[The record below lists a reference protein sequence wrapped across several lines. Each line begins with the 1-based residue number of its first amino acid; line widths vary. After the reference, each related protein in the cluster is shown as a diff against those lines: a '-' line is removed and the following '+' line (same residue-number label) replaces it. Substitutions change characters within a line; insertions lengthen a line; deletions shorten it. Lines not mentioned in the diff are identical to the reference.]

1 MPYDPFA
8 PLDPFGQPPPV
19 RAAQQP
25 DPRLRPLSPD
35 EEASTLGGIGMGALH
50 GLGYLGST
58 LNKTFGGRAIRGGLG
73 MLAGKNTPMSE
84 LFSFLPFSDTL
95 GLTDPTNE
103 VRGSDLLGGSKD
115 QAFLSPEGIGGLGID
130 ILTDPLTY
138 LTLGAGA
145 TTNLGKAAAKI
156 GVLPKTAAGR
166 LAGLARTSPEAEALA
181 RAVSNVSHGPLP
193 TTALDAVANQ
203 RLAGHIG
210 FGIPFSG
217 TNAITADLS
226 APLAAAQNFASQLP
240 GASWIGG
247 KFNQFRH
254 GTNALFDPAVRG
266 QTMPELAEA
275 ARTATEQAGKR
286 LPKELEEFAKLP
298 QWVQEQA
305 GWTQGAK
312 MDAVMESRAAQIGTD
327 LRAATER
334 IPSGATGIGQGPG
347 WDALA
352 PRLAESYPQLAGQAP
367 AGGWTWQALEQRAP
381 QLTRRYTDQLQAIH
395 PDIVNKAI
403 ELRQTADRLLAES
416 RVAGF
421 GTQQAEG
428 MAQFFPR
435 QGSIAE
441 VAEGAG
447 GAAGGVKPRQAP
459 GREFRLFA
467 DDINEIAR
475 NRAYSKQLP
484 PGAPTGT
491 MPMTQAQVAEDIL
504 KNKYHWDDPFYNQL
518 ASRQSMMLNPAESRQ
533 LNDLLAKQAAGA
545 ALTPVET
552 QQLAHLGSR
561 HAAGA
566 ITPQELAQLERL
578 NAIKGEADSLA
589 GWTQGFSPA
598 ARDTMDR
605 MGGYFSNHPVADMQ
619 QYISKHVGRVSDA
632 QGAYQGL
639 AGLSQQAGGTVPV
652 SNVLPKLGLT
662 AEALSAPERAI
673 VAELAPRA
681 RLTDLLSRQ
690 AQLTPAELRE
700 LAKLNH
706 LAPASQAE
714 IASLANLQAKA
725 AAGSTAEQHLAAALS
740 RQTGQPV
747 SVGDLVNFNISPANE
762 QALTNLIRPPA
773 APSGAAPWLSA
784 IDSITNA
791 TKAGST
797 AWPQTVARNFWSDIF
812 ARVIHG
818 GDPYVSGARAL
829 REGQVVPGLGQ
840 RVARFAGLSDE
851 AATQALMREVYAHG
865 VIDPRMYQA
874 VEATGDPVLKN
885 VQKLLP
891 QVGTPGQELGT
902 TLRNA
907 FTPSLES
914 ANPLNIRGVMGN
926 AESKFAPVAAAQ
938 GTQNYLEEVNRLATY
953 LSASERGYNPA
964 AAMAEVL
971 KAHHDFG
978 NLTGFEKSF
987 MRRLVPFYSWNRQ
1000 NLPVMINEM
1009 ATNPGGRLGTAMR
1022 VTNAAA
1028 GRSPGFVPEQVSQT
1042 GTQIPVGQEENG
1054 RQTYIGSLGMPYE
1067 DLTNLGS
1074 MSQLMGMTNPLVRVP
1089 YELATGNQTFTG
1101 RDLSSNYPYAG
1112 PGAGTTVNTFLTN
1125 SPLSRV
1131 GSYANA
1137 WMDPNRSAAENLVQQ
1152 LLGPR
1157 ITTIDV
1163 QRARDQAIRNEAE
1176 RVIRNAPE
1184 HRSFERLYVSP
1195 QNLGGLSPEELN
1207 FYRLYRQGQRRS

>member
-1 MPYDPFA
+1 MPYDPFT

-166 LAGLARTSPEAEALA
+166 LAGLAATSPEAEALA
-181 RAVSNVSHGPLP
+181 RAVSGVSHGPLP
-193 TTALDAVANQ
+193 QSAINAVAGQ
-203 RLAGHIG
+203 RLAGHVG

-254 GTNALFDPAVRG
+254 GTNALFEPAVRG

-327 LRAATER
+327 LRAAVER
-334 IPSGATGIGQGPG
+334 IPSGATGIGQGIG
-347 WDALA
+347 WDAKA
-352 PRLAESYPQLAGQAP
+352 ARLAADFPQLAGQAP
-367 AGGWTWQALEQRAP
+367 AGGWTWQALEQQAP
-381 QLTRRYTDQLQAIH
+381 QLTQRYTARLQAIH
-395 PDIVNKAI
+395 PDIVSKAL

-416 RVAGF
+416 QAAGF
-421 GTQQAEG
+421 GTQRVGG
-428 MAQFFPR
+428 MAEFAPR

-467 DDINEIAR
+467 DDINDIAR
-475 NRAYSKQLP
+475 NQAYAKN
-484 PGAPTGT
+484 APT
-491 MPMTQAQVAEDIL
+491 PMTPAQIAEDIRR
-504 KNKYHWDDPFYNQL
+504 NYYHWDDQFYNQL
-518 ASRQSMMLNPAESRQ
+518 ASRQSMMLNQAESRQ
-533 LNDLLAKQAAGA
+533 LNDLLAKQAAGI
-545 ALTPVET
+545 ALTSPES
-552 QQLAHLGSR
+552 QQLVHLGTR

-566 ITPQELAQLERL
+566 ITPAELAQLERL
-578 NAIKGEADSLA
+578 SAIKKEADTLA
-589 GWTQGFSPA
+589 GWTRSFSPE

-605 MGGYFSNHPVADMQ
+605 MGGYFANHPVADMQ

-639 AGLSQQAGGTVPV
+639 ASLSQQTGGTIPV

-673 VAELAPRA
+673 VAELTPRS

-690 AQLTPAELRE
+690 ATLTPAELRE

-714 IASLANLQAKA
+714 ILSLANLQAKA
-725 AAGSTAEQHLAAALS
+725 AAGSTAEQNLAAAIS

-747 SVGDLVNFNISPANE
+747 SMATLGGYKISPANE
-762 QALTNLIRPPA
+762 QALVNLIRPVE

-840 RVARFAGLSDE
+840 RVARFAGMSDE

-885 VQKLLP
+885 VQKFLP

-1022 VTNAAA
+1022 ATNAAA

-1054 RQTYIGSLGMPYE
+1054 RQTYVGSLGMPYE

-1112 PGAGTTVNTFLTN
+1112 PGAGTTVNTLLTN

-1184 HRSFERLYVSP
+1184 HRSFDRLYVP
-1195 QNLGGLSPEELN
+1195 NDRLGGLSPEELN
-1207 FYRLYRQGQRRS
+1207 FYRLYRQNQRRPS